1 MEKDQGFD
9 DRKEM
14 KSNVLSKYERAKMK
28 VASIRGFY
36 YHAIVFI
43 IINLMLFIL
52 KHKFTF
58 ILINK
63 SALGNPEFLE
73 WIDWNVFGTTI
84 VWGIILAIHGI
95 RVLGEFSLR
104 VRIWEERQI
113 QKYMNSNSN

>member
-1 MEKDQGFD
+1 METKKGYEDH
-9 DRKEM
+9 KEM
-14 KSNVLSKYERAKMK
+14 KNSVLSKYERAKIK

-36 YHAIVFI
+36 YHAIAFV
-43 IINLMLFIL
+43 IINLMLYLFR
-52 KHKFTF
+52 HKFTF

-63 SALGNPEFLE
+63 NALGNPEFLE

-84 VWGIILAIHGI
+84 VWGVILAIHGI

>member
-1 MEKDQGFD
+1 MENNQFLEDHK
-9 DRKEM
+9 KM
-14 KSNVLSKYERAKMK
+14 KNSVLSKYERAKIK

-63 SALGNPEFLE
+63 NALGNPEFLE

-84 VWGIILAIHGI
+84 VWGVVLVIHGI

-113 QKYMNSNSN
+113 QKYLNSNSN

>member
-1 MEKDQGFD
+1 MEQNQDFK

-14 KSNVLSKYERAKMK
+14 KNNVLSKYERAKMK
-28 VASIRGFY
+28 VASIRDFY
-36 YHAIVFI
+36 YHSIVFI

-84 VWGIILAIHGI
+84 VWGIILSIHGI

>member
-1 MEKDQGFD
+1 MEQNQGIEY
-9 DRKEM
+9 RKEM
-14 KSNVLSKYERAKMK
+14 KNNVLSKYERAKIK

-36 YHAIVFI
+36 YHAIVFVI
-43 IINLMLFIL
+43 LSLMLYLL

-113 QKYMNSNSN
+113 QKYMNTNSN

>member
-1 MEKDQGFD
+1 MEKNQGFED
-9 DRKEM
+9 CNEM
-14 KSNVLSKYERAKMK
+14 KNSVLSKYERAKIK

-36 YHAIVFI
+36 YHAIVFVI
-43 IINLMLFIL
+43 VNLMLYLL
-52 KHKFTF
+52 KHEFTF

-84 VWGIILAIHGI
+84 VWGVILAIHGI

-104 VRIWEERQI
+104 VRVWEERQI

>member
-1 MEKDQGFD
+1 MEKNQGFE

-14 KSNVLSKYERAKMK
+14 KNNVWSTYERTKIK

-36 YHAIVFI
+36 YHAIVFV
-43 IINLMLFIL
+43 IINLMLYL
-52 KHKFTF
+52 LRHKFTF

-84 VWGIILAIHGI
+84 VWGVFLAIHGI

>member
-1 MEKDQGFD
+1 MEQNQDFK

-14 KSNVLSKYERAKMK
+14 KNNVLSKYERAKIK